1 MTKFVPGLFAAVL
14 VIGLGSVS
22 TLAYAEEDATEGG
35 GAANSGED
43 SAKEEPMMEKLE
55 EDFKEEPTDEATSPI
70 EDAEDPEYVDKP
82 DSD

>member
-1 MTKFVPGLFAAVL
+1 MKKFVPGLFAAVL
-14 VIGLGSVS
+14 VIGLGSVP

-35 GAANSGED
+35 DAASSGEG
-43 SAKEEPMMEKLE
+43 SAKEDSMMEKLE

>member
-1 MTKFVPGLFAAVL
+1 
-14 VIGLGSVS
+14 
-22 TLAYAEEDATEGG
+22 
-35 GAANSGED
+35 
-43 SAKEEPMMEKLE
+43 MMEKLE